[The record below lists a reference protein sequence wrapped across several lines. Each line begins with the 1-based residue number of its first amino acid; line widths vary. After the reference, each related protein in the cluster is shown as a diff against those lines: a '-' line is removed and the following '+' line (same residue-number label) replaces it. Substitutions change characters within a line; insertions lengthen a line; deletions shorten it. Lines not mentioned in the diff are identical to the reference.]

1 MCKWRKIRKFLWR
14 QGIKHRMLYLLESA
28 FQSDNV
34 NENNNT
40 FLDLNAEEDDNNMID
55 LYCESII
62 SLSIDKEK
70 GPKFY
75 NVILNRVKSY
85 ALKSS
90 KWMRENW
97 KERLGDEFCTW

>member
-1 MCKWRKIRKFLWR
+1 MEVIKVCGAESTEALSKSLINIYFQSSYGNILSSKRILFMCKWRKIRKFLWR

-55 LYCESII
+55 LYCERK
-62 SLSIDKEK
+62 L
-70 GPKFY
+70 
-75 NVILNRVKSY
+75 
-85 ALKSS
+85 
-90 KWMRENW
+90 
-97 KERLGDEFCTW
+97 ERTFR